1 MSKTLQERARAIVDG
16 CRYEVEQAVEDEIR
30 AMADRIDELEEL
42 LRLVHVDVV
51 RATGVLVD
59 LDDRIAA
66 ALKEKP

>member
-1 MSKTLQERARAIVDG
+1 MSKTLQGRARAIVDG

-42 LRLVHVDVV
+42 LRLIHTDVV
-51 RATGVLVD
+51 RATGVLTH

-66 ALKEKP
+66 TLKEKP